1 MAKITQ
7 EVASLAHFINALGLE
22 IKKSYFG
29 EIPEGFAVPS
39 VYYPV
44 PETINR
50 GYSISGYERESVI
63 YLKVFAKDS
72 MESDYIA
79 QAIIAGIMQA
89 GRNIPIYG
97 EHGDLTLI
105 AFHIYKI
112 NSRNLEPGVTQI
124 EISYKTQTA
133 YVGEDGQKALNFYLE
148 WVPEQNNIEEGDDG
162 TEG

>member
-112 NSRNLEPGVTQI
+112 N
-124 EISYKTQTA
+124 
-133 YVGEDGQKALNFYLE
+133 
-148 WVPEQNNIEEGDDG
+148 
-162 TEG
+162 